1 MNTIR
6 DVAKKAGVSVATV
19 SRVINNKGKVSE
31 KTELAVLQAIK
42 ELSYQP
48 NSVARSLSSRKSNV
62 VALIVPSIN
71 NAFFPEL
78 ARAVEDIAQLNGYK
92 LFLCNTDD
100 SREKLVDYLDSLGSQ
115 YVDGLIIDS
124 HNIKEEDLT
133 KLSRLGIPVVMIDRV
148 IENSNYTSITVNNRA
163 GGRLATEHLL
173 EVGCKKIAHIQ
184 GPKNEMNSVQRM
196 WGYRDQV
203 SKLPWFDESWIA
215 HAEFSVKSGYQ
226 ATKELL
232 IRHQDMDGIFASNDL
247 IAIGALKAAYEW
259 GKKIPNE
266 LAIVGFDGIDMSE
279 LTVPGITTIQ
289 QPIYQI
295 GELAMHELLNQIK
308 NSHAKPKKYILDIEL
323 VLRESTMRSQRYI

>member
-19 SRVINNKGKVSE
+19 SRVINNKDKVSE
-31 KTELAVLQAIK
+31 KTEQTVRQAIK

-48 NSVARSLSSRKSNV
+48 NSIARSLSSRKSNI

-71 NAFFPEL
+71 NSFFPEV

-92 LFLCNTDD
+92 VFLCNTDD

-115 YVDGLIIDS
+115 FVDGLIIDS
-124 HNIKEEDLT
+124 HNITREDLSD
-133 KLSRLGIPVVMIDRV
+133 LSRLGIPVVMIDRV
-148 IENSNYTSITVNNRA
+148 IDDGDYTSITVDNRA

-173 EVGCKKIAHIQ
+173 EVGCKKIAHVQ

-196 WGYRDQV
+196 WGYRDKV
-203 SKLPWFDESWIA
+203 SKFPWFDESWIA
-215 HAEFSVKSGYQ
+215 NAEFSVKSGYQ

-232 IRHQDMDGIFASNDL
+232 MRHEDIDGVFASNDL
-247 IAIGALKAAYEW
+247 IAIGALKAAHEW

-295 GELAMHELLNQIK
+295 GELAMQELLSQIK
-308 NSHAKPKKYILDIEL
+308 NSNVKPKKYTLDIEL
-323 VLRESTMRSQRYI
+323 VIRESTMRS